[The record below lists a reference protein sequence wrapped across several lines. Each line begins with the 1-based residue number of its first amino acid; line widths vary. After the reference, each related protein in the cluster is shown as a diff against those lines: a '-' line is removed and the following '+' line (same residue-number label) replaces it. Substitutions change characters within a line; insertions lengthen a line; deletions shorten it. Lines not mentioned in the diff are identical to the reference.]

1 MKLLTSQLSS
11 MRSPNSIFNTP
22 KNIQENN
29 IRKIQK
35 SSSLNC
41 KQFFTKNVK
50 LSDGNSLSRHQSKA
64 LSSQASN
71 QKLIKNY
78 EKVYAEN
85 RVIKKNESLKSVE
98 KQRQNIQNFEAKR
111 QKIQSANKFI
121 Q

>member
-1 MKLLTSQLSS
+1 MMKLLTSQLSS

-22 KNIQENN
+22 KNIQETN

-41 KQFFTKNVK
+41 KQFFTKNVVK

-111 QKIQSANKFI
+111 QKI
-121 Q
+121 